1 MTDNE
6 IIKALECCSQN
17 GDFTKTQIEICSP
30 CSYVNCGDCTGL
42 LKADALDLIKRQQAE
57 IERFKNRQKPTG
69 ASGYKV
75 ENGKVVFFT
84 NMLGGCKVVK
94 ENLEEVVKTMN
105 ELLQECYSKDEIAFA
120 LKCKTQELK
129 TAKAEAVK
137 EFAER
142 LKEKAMKNDFICMG
156 EVRATEYIIS
166 KHELDNLV
174 KETVGDG

>member
-1 MTDNE
+1 MTDKD
-6 IIKALECCSQN
+6 IIKALECCIKSSHFGECFDN
-17 GDFTKTQIEICSP
+17 KCPLVSEKGCEVGKETLYP
-30 CSYVNCGDCTGL
+30 YVF
-42 LKADALDLIKRQQAE
+42 DLINRQKAE
-57 IERFKNRQKPTG
+57 IERLKDRQKPTG

-142 LKEKAMKNDFICMG
+142 LKERLVEESYDDVQFFKVVG
-156 EVRATEYIIS
+156 ESEI
-166 KHELDNLV
+166 DNLL
-174 KETVGDG
+174 KEMIGEEK